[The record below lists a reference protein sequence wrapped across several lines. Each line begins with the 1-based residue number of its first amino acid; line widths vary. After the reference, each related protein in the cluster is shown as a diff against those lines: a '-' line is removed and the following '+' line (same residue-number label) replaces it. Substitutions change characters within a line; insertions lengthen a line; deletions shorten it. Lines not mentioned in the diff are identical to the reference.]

1 MNRPTD
7 GTYIMIGFI
16 HRKQTNAHYNSMNDK
31 NRLQEIMEKRK
42 ISYRKLSRVTGIGKS
57 TLQRIAN
64 FNQSPTQD
72 TMIAI
77 ARGLNMDVDEVFNLN
92 WRK

>member
-1 MNRPTD
+1 MDN
-7 GTYIMIGFI
+7 
-16 HRKQTNAHYNSMNDK
+16 K
-31 NRLQEIMEKRK
+31 NQLQEIMDERE
-42 ISYRKLSRVTGIGKS
+42 ISYRQLSRKTGISRS

-64 FNQSPTQD
+64 FYQSPTQD

>member
-1 MNRPTD
+1 MNRPASVTL
-7 GTYIMIGFI
+7 IMILFI
-16 HRKQTNAHYNSMNDK
+16 HRKQTNAHYNSMDNK
-31 NRLQEIMEKRK
+31 NQLQEIMDERE
-42 ISYRKLSRVTGIGKS
+42 ISYRQLSRKTGISRS

>member
-1 MNRPTD
+1 MN
-7 GTYIMIGFI
+7 
-16 HRKQTNAHYNSMNDK
+16 NK
-31 NRLQEIMEKRK
+31 NQLQEIMEKK
-42 ISYRKLSRVTGIGKS
+42 GLSYRELSRITGIGKS

-64 FNQSPTQD
+64 FYQSPTQD